1 MTMVSLVLLSYKA
14 ATNSCND
21 LYRPSAYFIFIL
33 MAAMLYIVLH
43 CLALGLRPKPPT
55 QTAVQA
61 AVVAN
66 KSIIA
71 KNASLNAIPSLLAH
85 LDSPLSRSAL
95 AHDCPALAN
104 ASAAEILRR
113 LVAEIEV
120 AEPIETDVAPLPA
133 RPSSE
138 LRDEQQDEESGSS
151 VLTLRRAAPSQQGT

>member
-1 MTMVSLVLLSYKA
+1 MLVLV
-14 ATNSCND
+14 
-21 LYRPSAYFIFIL
+21 
-33 MAAMLYIVLH
+33 LYIVLH

-85 LDSPLSRSAL
+85 LDSSLSRSAL

-120 AEPIETDVAPLPA
+120 AELVQSLGGGQYQTMPQLFETTFLYNIWEAQFNFTRPECADFEDWNERHLFGLPVSCIA
-133 RPSSE
+133 RA
-138 LRDEQQDEESGSS
+138 L
-151 VLTLRRAAPSQQGT
+151 AY